1 MWYLVEVVVHAGRGH
16 LVPDLGAAGVDG
28 PRRPELRLVLDV
40 VLLPQKVLPAAQ
52 LPPAS
57 SRRQGRLPLNPRV
70 LLRNIFSYIWS
81 TTTATASLPS

>member
-40 VLLPQKVLPAAQ
+40 VLLPQEVLPAAQ
-52 LPPAS
+52 LPPASSS

-70 LLRNIFSYIWS
+70 LRRNISSI
-81 TTTATASLPS
+81 LL